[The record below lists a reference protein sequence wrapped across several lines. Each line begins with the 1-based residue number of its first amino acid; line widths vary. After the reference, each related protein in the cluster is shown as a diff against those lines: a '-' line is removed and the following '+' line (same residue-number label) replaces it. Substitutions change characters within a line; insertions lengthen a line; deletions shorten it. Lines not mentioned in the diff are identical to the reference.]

1 MSRLQGSQSTQRTLV
16 NAYLVHVFLC
26 KFMVASG
33 PLLTLSDSNKSREK
47 ELNEVKH
54 IFLSQSFILFFKI
67 VMKYT

>member
-33 PLLTLSDSNKSREK
+33 PLLTLSDSNKTKRVTDFMGEGT
-47 ELNEVKH
+47 
-54 IFLSQSFILFFKI
+54 QRR
-67 VMKYT
+67 